1 MHVLILSIVKHFWL
15 QYTSTG
21 DFTGSL
27 WSPGYTVAQ
36 VIYTYSIVYLS
47 YPHDTLTTCS
57 CYLCGTLYIV
67 HCQNYTC
74 KVKKINVIKTY
85 RFKINAW
92 KIFHLIET

>member
-1 MHVLILSIVKHFWL
+1 MWL

-27 WSPGYTVAQ
+27 YLINTVAQ
-36 VIYTYSIVYLS
+36 VIYNYSIVNLIKS

-57 CYLCGTLYIV
+57 CYLCGTLYTV

-74 KVKKINVIKTY
+74 MKQVKKINVKKT
-85 RFKINAW
+85 
-92 KIFHLIET
+92 

>member
-1 MHVLILSIVKHFWL
+1 LWL

-27 WSPGYTVAQ
+27 WSPDYTVAQ
-36 VIYTYSIVYLS
+36 VIYNYSIVNLIKS

-57 CYLCGTLYIV
+57 CYLCGTLYTV

-74 KVKKINVIKTY
+74 MRQVKKNNVMKT
-85 RFKINAW
+85 
-92 KIFHLIET
+92 